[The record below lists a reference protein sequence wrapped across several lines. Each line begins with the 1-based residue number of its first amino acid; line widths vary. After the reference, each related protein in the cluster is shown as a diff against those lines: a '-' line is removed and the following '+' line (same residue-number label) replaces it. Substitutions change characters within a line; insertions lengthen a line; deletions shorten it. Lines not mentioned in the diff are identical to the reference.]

1 MLAYSY
7 VPGSKASLAPMSDT
21 ESADARQSG
30 NAEPS
35 GPEPAC
41 DECRIR
47 KVRCDRESPLC
58 SSCRKSG
65 LICQYTQ
72 KGKRINHTK
81 KLSVSMFPS
90 PPSPLEC

>member
-1 MLAYSY
+1 
-7 VPGSKASLAPMSDT
+7 MSDT

-81 KLSVSMFPS
+81 KLSVSMSPS